1 MSIKKSLKNLSIALG
16 GSGQA
21 KGISG
26 LIDEI
31 ALVKNPLLG
40 MTIDFDIADATDLLG
55 KKDYELQENMKLE
68 DGKVTG
74 TLLYVD
80 DYTGFS
86 NVEEEQEGNF
96 IAIHCSIP
104 DVTGATINFVSKSG
118 TKYPVDP
125 SDGLIVL
132 RIKGGLSKFKFE
144 ISKDGTPTVT
154 KEFDVSGVAREKT
167 VRPSSEE

>member
-1 MSIKKSLKNLSIALG
+1 MTIRKSLKNLSIALG

-21 KGISG
+21 KSIAG

-40 MTIDFDIADATDLLG
+40 MTIDFDINDATDLLG
-55 KKDYELQENMKLE
+55 KKDYELQENMKVE
-68 DGKVTG
+68 NGKITG

-86 NVEEEQEGNF
+86 GSAEEQEGNY
-96 IAIHCSIP
+96 IAMHCTVP
-104 DVTGATINFVSKSG
+104 DVAGATINFISKSG
-118 TKYPVDP
+118 VKYPIDP

-132 RIKGGLSKFKFE
+132 RIKGGLKKFKFE
-144 ISKDGTPTVT
+144 ISKDGSPTVT
-154 KEFDVSGVAREKT
+154 KEFDVSEIARENA
-167 VRPSSEE
+167 VRPSTTE